1 MTAVIY
7 ARYSSD
13 NQREESIEG
22 QIRECT
28 AYAEKNGITIVKHYI
43 DRAISAKTD
52 NRPEFQQMIK
62 DSDKKLFDIVLVWK
76 LDRFAR
82 NRYDSARYKTQLKK
96 NGVKLMS
103 ATEIISEGPE
113 GIILESVL
121 EGYAEYY
128 SADLAEKVVRGQT
141 ENILKGRCN
150 GGRGTFG
157 YTLDSERKFH
167 IDPLTSPFVL
177 ESFRKYNEGSTMKE
191 IRDWLNENGIKN
203 PVGGAFTYNSVEHM
217 LKNRRYIGELKFR
230 DVVVPDAIPPI
241 IPLELFE
248 DVQEKIAKNKKA
260 PARRKAEDDYLLTTK
275 LFCGYCGALMF
286 GESGTSRTGEV
297 HRYYKCATAK
307 KHKGCKKKTVRKQ
320 WLEDL
325 VVNQTMQL
333 VKDDAAMESIIAKVM
348 ELQNK
353 ENTNIPLYKKQ
364 LRDAESGIQNMLNA
378 IQAGILTSSTKERL
392 EQLEET
398 KRELEAR
405 IAEEK
410 LAKPKVTEEFI
421 RFWLLRFRKLDM
433 SLKDQ
438 RQALVD
444 TFINAIYLYDDKVL
458 ITFNY
463 KEGTQ
468 TVTFGEAAEAAS
480 KGNGSDLDCFT
491 APENA
496 VKSKDFMAF
505 LFCKP
510 WVHGFCTVFA
520 RSVLSMSDYVGR
532 CIALQSVPFF
542 ASGEQGQAQLCLH
555 FRVGI
560 LEQFQKSRHGDGGFA
575 CGGYSL
581 RAGGV
586 GLGIEAAFKLLAPL
600 HRQQKG
606 IVQKLMDLMEGS
618 AGEGALLLLGRK
630 VSPLAAHILSARG
643 LAQGVVQGF
652 DVLRPQLLH
661 LHLPDIG
668 DDEVLDEGQIGLVGL
683 GCPLVLAALLGQPV
697 HQELC
702 YRHRGRDQEIA
713 GRQLMLDL
721 FLAFYRLLLGGKAL
735 PFVAALAVLVLIGVL
750 FFNFL
755 LQFSIAVV
763 MIRAGIECA
772 KSILHKAAMRF
783 LHGGGR
789 HIMYVDW
796 EYYKIF
802 YYVAK
807 YQNFTKAARVLG
819 NNQPNITHSMN
830 RLESQLNCVLFI
842 RSNRGVTLTP
852 EGEMLY
858 SRIASAAVQI
868 QDAEEELSASAT
880 LEHGTIS
887 ISATETALNI
897 YLSKKLQDFH
907 TEYPGI
913 RLRISNHSTPQAV
926 QAVKNGEVDFA
937 IVSTPAEI
945 ESGLKMVELK
955 PFYEVLVGGRT
966 FTALASQSLTLKEL
980 RSYPLISLSDESV
993 TRSLYRQFFLDHG
1006 AVLKPD
1012 TEAATTDQMLTLVKS
1027 ELGLAFVPEPMARD
1041 GLERGEL
1048 VQLHLQ
1054 EIIPTR
1060 SICLVYDRHR
1070 PLNTAARK
1078 FQQMLTK
1085 ADPPRPAE
1093 SKQTESIS
1101 FVSQ

>member
-177 ESFRKYNEGSTMKE
+177 ESFKKYNEGSTMKE

-353 ENTNIPLYKKQ
+353 ENTNIPLYEKQ

-468 TVTFGEAAEAAS
+468 TVTFGEATEVAS
-480 KGNGSDLDCFT
+480 EGNGSDLDCFT

-520 RSVLSMSDYVGR
+520 RSVFSMSDDVGR

-542 ASGEQGQAQLCLH
+542 ASGEQCQAQLCLH

-560 LEQFQKSRHGDGGFA
+560 LQQLQKSRHGDGGFA
-575 CGGYSL
+575 TDPL
-581 RAGGV
+581 RAGFAVCGGHSSCITV
-586 GLGIEAAFKLLAPL
+586 SNLGQVSFPDAVRRELVRLDFLLTPRV
-600 HRQQKG
+600 HSPYNCG
-606 IVQKLMDLMEGS
+606 IVSVGDTLSLTITRRGKEAGVEKRFVTGLVRRGIVS
-618 AGEGALLLLGRK
+618 AVVEDETLTAGL
-630 VSPLAAHILSARG
+630 PLASGA
-643 LAQGVVQGF
+643 
-652 DVLRPQLLH
+652 P
-661 LHLPDIG
+661 
-668 DDEVLDEGQIGLVGL
+668 
-683 GCPLVLAALLGQPV
+683 
-697 HQELC
+697 
-702 YRHRGRDQEIA
+702 
-713 GRQLMLDL
+713 
-721 FLAFYRLLLGGKAL
+721 
-735 PFVAALAVLVLIGVL
+735 
-750 FFNFL
+750 
-755 LQFSIAVV
+755 
-763 MIRAGIECA
+763 RAGWRTRRCT
-772 KSILHKAAMRF
+772 
-783 LHGGGR
+783 GG
-789 HIMYVDW
+789 
-796 EYYKIF
+796 
-802 YYVAK
+802 A
-807 YQNFTKAARVLG
+807 
-819 NNQPNITHSMN
+819 
-830 RLESQLNCVLFI
+830 
-842 RSNRGVTLTP
+842 
-852 EGEMLY
+852 
-858 SRIASAAVQI
+858 SR
-868 QDAEEELSASAT
+868 
-880 LEHGTIS
+880 
-887 ISATETALNI
+887 
-897 YLSKKLQDFH
+897 
-907 TEYPGI
+907 
-913 RLRISNHSTPQAV
+913 
-926 QAVKNGEVDFA
+926 
-937 IVSTPAEI
+937 
-945 ESGLKMVELK
+945 
-955 PFYEVLVGGRT
+955 
-966 FTALASQSLTLKEL
+966 
-980 RSYPLISLSDESV
+980 
-993 TRSLYRQFFLDHG
+993 
-1006 AVLKPD
+1006 
-1012 TEAATTDQMLTLVKS
+1012 
-1027 ELGLAFVPEPMARD
+1027 
-1041 GLERGEL
+1041 
-1048 VQLHLQ
+1048 
-1054 EIIPTR
+1054 
-1060 SICLVYDRHR
+1060 
-1070 PLNTAARK
+1070 
-1078 FQQMLTK
+1078 
-1085 ADPPRPAE
+1085 RPAGQGPAP
-1093 SKQTESIS
+1093 SR
-1101 FVSQ
+1101 SQNHRRPRRARRCSCPPAPGCVPVRCPASRRPGRRSPGPAWS

>member
-128 SADLAEKVVRGQT
+128 SADLSEKVIRGMT
-141 ENILKGRCN
+141 ENALKGKFT
-150 GGRGTFG
+150 GGAIPFG
-157 YTLDSERKFH
+157 YIINADHRFE
-167 IDPLTSPFVL
+167 IDPLTAPFVA
-177 ESFRKYNEGSTMKE
+177 ETFQRYNDGQTMRE
-191 IRDWLNENGIKN
+191 IRDWLNEKGVKN
-203 PVGGAFTYNSVEHM
+203 QRGGLMTFNTIQHM
-217 LKNRRYIGELKFR
+217 LNNRRYIGELKYR
-230 DVVVPDAIPPI
+230 DVLIPDAIPSI
-241 IPLELFE
+241 VSAELFN

-353 ENTNIPLYKKQ
+353 ENTNIPLYEKQ

-468 TVTFGEAAEAAS
+468 TVTFGEASEIAS
-480 KGNGSDLDCFT
+480 EGNGSDLDCFT
-491 APENA
+491 APKNA

-505 LFCKP
+505 LFF
-510 WVHGFCTVFA
+510 WQSLHTFA
-520 RSVLSMSDYVGR
+520 HLLHT
-532 CIALQSVPFF
+532 LQKSHELF
-542 ASGEQGQAQLCLH
+542 AS
-555 FRVGI
+555 
-560 LEQFQKSRHGDGGFA
+560 
-575 CGGYSL
+575 
-581 RAGGV
+581 
-586 GLGIEAAFKLLAPL
+586 
-600 HRQQKG
+600 
-606 IVQKLMDLMEGS
+606 
-618 AGEGALLLLGRK
+618 
-630 VSPLAAHILSARG
+630 
-643 LAQGVVQGF
+643 LAQRVF
-652 DVLRPQLLH
+652 RCTKKSLLREEHPRQ
-661 LHLPDIG
+661 
-668 DDEVLDEGQIGLVGL
+668 
-683 GCPLVLAALLGQPV
+683 LAALLCVHLPDGFKDHFTRDFCCHRRFVFRGFLRLCACHILRVEVGFDLLGQLQPGLVLRVGVGV
-697 HQELC
+697 HQ
-702 YRHRGRDQEIA
+702 D
-713 GRQLMLDL
+713 
-721 FLAFYRLLLGGKAL
+721 
-735 PFVAALAVLVLIGVL
+735 
-750 FFNFL
+750 
-755 LQFSIAVV
+755 
-763 MIRAGIECA
+763 
-772 KSILHKAAMRF
+772 
-783 LHGGGR
+783 GGGR
-789 HIMYVDW
+789 MAC
-796 EYYKIF
+796 
-802 YYVAK
+802 VA
-807 YQNFTKAARVLG
+807 L
-819 NNQPNITHSMN
+819 H
-830 RLESQLNCVLFI
+830 RLE
-842 RSNRGVTLTP
+842 VTA
-852 EGEMLY
+852 
-858 SRIASAAVQI
+858 R
-868 QDAEEELSASAT
+868 
-880 LEHGTIS
+880 
-887 ISATETALNI
+887 
-897 YLSKKLQDFH
+897 LQ
-907 TEYPGI
+907 
-913 RLRISNHSTPQAV
+913 Q
-926 QAVKNGEVDFA
+926 
-937 IVSTPAEI
+937 
-945 ESGLKMVELK
+945 
-955 PFYEVLVGGRT
+955 LVGGT
-966 FTALASQSLTLKEL
+966 GVPQTVEHDLLKL
-980 RSYPLISLSDESV
+980 RVLCPPHTVPLGQNV
-993 TRSLYRQFFLDHG
+993 WCNG
-1006 AVLKPD
+1006 
-1012 TEAATTDQMLTLVKS
+1012 
-1027 ELGLAFVPEPMARD
+1027 
-1041 GLERGEL
+1041 
-1048 VQLHLQ
+1048 
-1054 EIIPTR
+1054 
-1060 SICLVYDRHR
+1060 
-1070 PLNTAARK
+1070 
-1078 FQQMLTK
+1078 
-1085 ADPPRPAE
+1085 
-1093 SKQTESIS
+1093 
-1101 FVSQ
+1101 

>member
-28 AYAEKNGITIVKHYI
+28 AYAEKNDITIVKHYI

-52 NRPEFQQMIK
+52 NRPQFQQMIK

-167 IDPLTSPFVL
+167 IDPLASPFVL
-177 ESFRKYNEGSTMKE
+177 ESFTKYRDGLTMKE

-203 PVGGAFTYNSVEHM
+203 PVGGEFTYNSVEHM

-241 IPLELFE
+241 VPLELFD

-275 LFCGYCGALMF
+275 LHCGCCGALMF

-307 KHKGCKKKTVRKQ
+307 KKKGCKKKTVRKQ

-333 VKDDAAMESIIAKVM
+333 VRDDAAMESIIAKVM
-348 ELQNK
+348 ELQDR
-353 ENTNIPLYKKQ
+353 ENTNLPLYEKQ

-410 LAKPKVTEEFI
+410 LAKPKIKEEFI
-421 RFWLLRFRKLDM
+421 RFWLMRFRKLDM

-444 TFINAIYLYDDKVL
+444 MFINSIYLYDDKVL

-468 TVTFGEAAEAAS
+468 TITFEEAAQAAS
-480 KGNGSDLDCFT
+480 KENGSDLDCFT

-542 ASGEQGQAQLCLH
+542 ASGEQGQAELCLH

-586 GLGIEAAFKLLAPL
+586 GLGVLLHPLHGTVDGEGAHTVGSIKVDVLRGQTCHLPFPQRTHQRQMQDRILHAVQCRPHLVHLPDAALLGGLFGRFHRDRAFDEDAPL

-606 IVQKLMDLMEGS
+606 IVQKLVDLIESS
-618 AGEGALLLLGRK
+618 AGEGALLLLG
-630 VSPLAAHILSARG
+630 
-643 LAQGVVQGF
+643 QQ
-652 DVLRPQLLH
+652 
-661 LHLPDIG
+661 
-668 DDEVLDEGQIGLVGL
+668 
-683 GCPLVLAALLGQPV
+683 V

-702 YRHRGRDQEIA
+702 HRHGGR
-713 GRQLMLDL
+713 R
-721 FLAFYRLLLGGKAL
+721 
-735 PFVAALAVLVLIGVL
+735 P
-750 FFNFL
+750 
-755 LQFSIAVV
+755 SIATP
-763 MIRAGIECA
+763 IRASFCRRTGACRIC
-772 KSILHKAAMRF
+772 SQPLFRISR
-783 LHGGGR
+783 
-789 HIMYVDW
+789 
-796 EYYKIF
+796 
-802 YYVAK
+802 
-807 YQNFTKAARVLG
+807 
-819 NNQPNITHSMN
+819 NQ
-830 RLESQLNCVLFI
+830 
-842 RSNRGVTLTP
+842 GVT
-852 EGEMLY
+852 
-858 SRIASAAVQI
+858 
-868 QDAEEELSASAT
+868 
-880 LEHGTIS
+880 H
-887 ISATETALNI
+887 
-897 YLSKKLQDFH
+897 
-907 TEYPGI
+907 
-913 RLRISNHSTPQAV
+913 
-926 QAVKNGEVDFA
+926 
-937 IVSTPAEI
+937 
-945 ESGLKMVELK
+945 
-955 PFYEVLVGGRT
+955 
-966 FTALASQSLTLKEL
+966 
-980 RSYPLISLSDESV
+980 
-993 TRSLYRQFFLDHG
+993 
-1006 AVLKPD
+1006 
-1012 TEAATTDQMLTLVKS
+1012 
-1027 ELGLAFVPEPMARD
+1027 
-1041 GLERGEL
+1041 
-1048 VQLHLQ
+1048 
-1054 EIIPTR
+1054 
-1060 SICLVYDRHR
+1060 
-1070 PLNTAARK
+1070 
-1078 FQQMLTK
+1078 
-1085 ADPPRPAE
+1085 
-1093 SKQTESIS
+1093 
-1101 FVSQ
+1101 

>member
-1 MTAVIY
+1 MTYKMEVPAMTAVIY

-167 IDPLTSPFVL
+167 IDPLTSPFVM
-177 ESFRKYNEGSTMKE
+177 ESFKKYNEGSTMKE
-191 IRDWLNENGIKN
+191 IRDWLNEKGIKN

-230 DVVVPDAIPPI
+230 DVVVPDAVPPI

-307 KHKGCKKKTVRKQ
+307 KHRGCKKKTVRKQ

-353 ENTNIPLYKKQ
+353 ENTNIPLYEKQ

-398 KRELEAR
+398 KRELETR

-468 TVTFGEAAEAAS
+468 TVTFGEATEVAS
-480 KGNGSDLDCFT
+480 EGNGSDLDCFT

-520 RSVLSMSDYVGR
+520 RSVFSMSDDVGR

-542 ASGEQGQAQLCLH
+542 ASGEQGQAELCLH

-586 GLGIEAAFKLLAPL
+586 GLGVLLHPLHGTVDGEGAHTVGSIKVDVLRGQTCHLPFPQRTHQRQMQDRILHAVQCRPHLVHLPDAALLGGLFGRFHRDRAFDEDAPL

-606 IVQKLMDLMEGS
+606 IVQKLVDLIESS
-618 AGEGALLLLGRK
+618 AGEGALLLLG
-630 VSPLAAHILSARG
+630 
-643 LAQGVVQGF
+643 QQ
-652 DVLRPQLLH
+652 
-661 LHLPDIG
+661 
-668 DDEVLDEGQIGLVGL
+668 
-683 GCPLVLAALLGQPV
+683 V

-702 YRHRGRDQEIA
+702 HRHGGR
-713 GRQLMLDL
+713 R
-721 FLAFYRLLLGGKAL
+721 
-735 PFVAALAVLVLIGVL
+735 P
-750 FFNFL
+750 
-755 LQFSIAVV
+755 SIATP
-763 MIRAGIECA
+763 IRASFCRRTGACRIC
-772 KSILHKAAMRF
+772 SQPLFRISR
-783 LHGGGR
+783 
-789 HIMYVDW
+789 
-796 EYYKIF
+796 
-802 YYVAK
+802 
-807 YQNFTKAARVLG
+807 
-819 NNQPNITHSMN
+819 NQ
-830 RLESQLNCVLFI
+830 
-842 RSNRGVTLTP
+842 GVT
-852 EGEMLY
+852 
-858 SRIASAAVQI
+858 
-868 QDAEEELSASAT
+868 
-880 LEHGTIS
+880 H
-887 ISATETALNI
+887 
-897 YLSKKLQDFH
+897 
-907 TEYPGI
+907 
-913 RLRISNHSTPQAV
+913 
-926 QAVKNGEVDFA
+926 
-937 IVSTPAEI
+937 
-945 ESGLKMVELK
+945 
-955 PFYEVLVGGRT
+955 
-966 FTALASQSLTLKEL
+966 
-980 RSYPLISLSDESV
+980 
-993 TRSLYRQFFLDHG
+993 
-1006 AVLKPD
+1006 
-1012 TEAATTDQMLTLVKS
+1012 
-1027 ELGLAFVPEPMARD
+1027 
-1041 GLERGEL
+1041 
-1048 VQLHLQ
+1048 
-1054 EIIPTR
+1054 
-1060 SICLVYDRHR
+1060 
-1070 PLNTAARK
+1070 
-1078 FQQMLTK
+1078 
-1085 ADPPRPAE
+1085 
-1093 SKQTESIS
+1093 
-1101 FVSQ
+1101 

>member
-28 AYAEKNGITIVKHYI
+28 AYAEKNGFTVVKHYI

-167 IDPLTSPFVL
+167 IDPLASSFVL
-177 ESFRKYNEGSTMKE
+177 ESFKKYDEGSTMKE

-275 LFCGYCGALMF
+275 LHCGYCGALMF

-353 ENTNIPLYKKQ
+353 ENTNIPLYEKQ

-468 TVTFGEAAEAAS
+468 TVTFGEATEVAS
-480 KGNGSDLDCFT
+480 KGNGSDLDCIPAPRKTSTRCVLVFLFVCTMEGARTRRRRT
-491 APENA
+491 APQAISPVGCCLACGSQWLGMSTVEA
-496 VKSKDFMAF
+496 VDRKISW
-505 LFCKP
+505 LFCFIS
-510 WVHGFCTVFA
+510 HGCTVSA
-520 RSVLSMSDYVGR
+520 RWVLSMSDDVGR

-542 ASGEQGQAQLCLH
+542 ASGEQCQAQLCLH

-560 LEQFQKSRHGDGGFA
+560 LAQFQKSRHGDGGFA
-575 CGGYSL
+575 TDLL
-581 RAGGV
+581 RD
-586 GLGIEAAFKLLAPL
+586 F
-600 HRQQKG
+600 
-606 IVQKLMDLMEGS
+606 
-618 AGEGALLLLGRK
+618 
-630 VSPLAAHILSARG
+630 
-643 LAQGVVQGF
+643 
-652 DVLRPQLLH
+652 LRRAQLLH
-661 LHLPDIG
+661 HDLQSGAGLLP
-668 DDEVLDEGQIGLVGL
+668 
-683 GCPLVLAALLGQPV
+683 GCGPAGARAAGFSADTPGALPLQL
-697 HQELC
+697 
-702 YRHRGRDQEIA
+702 RHRIGGRYPEPDHHPA
-713 GRQLMLDL
+713 GKGSR
-721 FLAFYRLLLGGKAL
+721 GGE
-735 PFVAALAVLVLIGVL
+735 
-750 FFNFL
+750 
-755 LQFSIAVV
+755 
-763 MIRAGIECA
+763 MIRDRSGAAG
-772 KSILHKAAMRF
+772 HRP
-783 LHGGGR
+783 GGR
-789 HIMYVDW
+789 
-796 EYYKIF
+796 ERR
-802 YYVAK
+802 
-807 YQNFTKAARVLG
+807 N
-819 NNQPNITHSMN
+819 P
-830 RLESQLNCVLFI
+830 
-842 RSNRGVTLTP
+842 
-852 EGEMLY
+852 Y
-858 SRIASAAVQI
+858 SRLSSSIRRTSCRLAHSAVYRRRISSSGWAR
-868 QDAEEELSASAT
+868 S
-880 LEHGTIS
+880 GTITVTKPP
-887 ISATETALNI
+887 AA
-897 YLSKKLQDFH
+897 
-907 TEYPGI
+907 PA
-913 RLRISNHSTPQAV
+913 RTP
-926 QAVKNGEVDFA
+926 
-937 IVSTPAEI
+937 
-945 ESGLKMVELK
+945 L
-955 PFYEVLVGGRT
+955 
-966 FTALASQSLTLKEL
+966 
-980 RSYPLISLSDESV
+980 
-993 TRSLYRQFFLDHG
+993 
-1006 AVLKPD
+1006 
-1012 TEAATTDQMLTLVKS
+1012 
-1027 ELGLAFVPEPMARD
+1027 
-1041 GLERGEL
+1041 
-1048 VQLHLQ
+1048 
-1054 EIIPTR
+1054 
-1060 SICLVYDRHR
+1060 
-1070 PLNTAARK
+1070 
-1078 FQQMLTK
+1078 
-1085 ADPPRPAE
+1085 
-1093 SKQTESIS
+1093 
-1101 FVSQ
+1101 

>member
-13 NQREESIEG
+13 SQREESIEG

-28 AYAEKNGITIVKHYI
+28 AYAKKNGITIVKHYI

-167 IDPLTSPFVL
+167 IDPLASPFVL
-177 ESFRKYNEGSTMKE
+177 ESFRKYRNGLTMKE

-241 IPLELFE
+241 VPLELFD

-275 LFCGYCGALMF
+275 LHCGYCGALMF

-353 ENTNIPLYKKQ
+353 ENTNIPLYEKQ

-444 TFINAIYLYDDKVL
+444 TFINSIYLYDDKVL

-468 TVTFGEAAEAAS
+468 TITFEEAAQAAS
-480 KGNGSDLDCFT
+480 KGNGSDLDCFP

-496 VKSKDFMAF
+496 VKSKGFMAF

-510 WVHGFCTVFA
+510 RVHGFCTVFA
-520 RSVLSMSDYVGR
+520 RWVLS
-532 CIALQSVPFF
+532 I
-542 ASGEQGQAQLCLH
+542 
-555 FRVGI
+555 
-560 LEQFQKSRHGDGGFA
+560 
-575 CGGYSL
+575 
-581 RAGGV
+581 
-586 GLGIEAAFKLLAPL
+586 
-600 HRQQKG
+600 
-606 IVQKLMDLMEGS
+606 
-618 AGEGALLLLGRK
+618 
-630 VSPLAAHILSARG
+630 
-643 LAQGVVQGF
+643 
-652 DVLRPQLLH
+652 
-661 LHLPDIG
+661 
-668 DDEVLDEGQIGLVGL
+668 
-683 GCPLVLAALLGQPV
+683 
-697 HQELC
+697 
-702 YRHRGRDQEIA
+702 
-713 GRQLMLDL
+713 
-721 FLAFYRLLLGGKAL
+721 
-735 PFVAALAVLVLIGVL
+735 
-750 FFNFL
+750 
-755 LQFSIAVV
+755 
-763 MIRAGIECA
+763 
-772 KSILHKAAMRF
+772 
-783 LHGGGR
+783 
-789 HIMYVDW
+789 
-796 EYYKIF
+796 
-802 YYVAK
+802 
-807 YQNFTKAARVLG
+807 
-819 NNQPNITHSMN
+819 
-830 RLESQLNCVLFI
+830 FI
-842 RSNRGVTLTP
+842 RSNESLSIIHKVLRRSEHFLTERVQP
-852 EGEMLY
+852 IDAFGFP
-858 SRIASAAVQI
+858 SAARGEKEPFDGCISLIHSQGTGYIKRSDVKKN
-868 QDAEEELSASAT
+868 AELIDKYKA
-880 LEHGTIS
+880 TIS
-887 ISATETALNI
+887 ILV
-897 YLSKKLQDFH
+897 
-907 TEYPGI
+907 PC
-913 RLRISNHSTPQAV
+913 
-926 QAVKNGEVDFA
+926 NGEVGIDPSKGYKAITTPRIEIPGEVNTFSYLVLGAFDTEEEIKNYKQYLMCKFTRFMLRLTYSSMHIARANFVFVPDQDFMETWTDEKLYKKYELTEEEIA
-937 IVSTPAEI
+937 FI
-945 ESGLKMVELK
+945 ESTIRVME
-955 PFYEVLVGGRT
+955 
-966 FTALASQSLTLKEL
+966 
-980 RSYPLISLSDESV
+980 
-993 TRSLYRQFFLDHG
+993 
-1006 AVLKPD
+1006 
-1012 TEAATTDQMLTLVKS
+1012 
-1027 ELGLAFVPEPMARD
+1027 
-1041 GLERGEL
+1041 
-1048 VQLHLQ
+1048 
-1054 EIIPTR
+1054 
-1060 SICLVYDRHR
+1060 
-1070 PLNTAARK
+1070 
-1078 FQQMLTK
+1078 
-1085 ADPPRPAE
+1085 
-1093 SKQTESIS
+1093 
-1101 FVSQ
+1101 

>member
-128 SADLAEKVVRGQT
+128 SADLSEKVIRGMT
-141 ENILKGRCN
+141 ENALKGKFS
-150 GGRGTFG
+150 GGAIPFG
-157 YTLDSERKFH
+157 YTINADRRFE
-167 IDPLTSPFVL
+167 IDPLTAPFVA
-177 ESFRKYNEGSTMKE
+177 ETFQRYNDGQTMRE
-191 IRDWLNENGIKN
+191 IRDWLNEKGIKN
-203 PVGGAFTYNSVEHM
+203 KRGGPMSFNVIQHM
-217 LKNRRYIGELKFR
+217 LSNRRYIGELKYR
-230 DVVVPDAIPPI
+230 DILIPDAIPPI
-241 IPLELFE
+241 VSVEIFNE
-248 DVQEKIAKNKKA
+248 VQEKMLKNKKA

-275 LFCGYCGALMF
+275 LFCGHCGALMF

-468 TVTFGEAAEAAS
+468 TVTFGEATEVAS
-480 KGNGSDLDCFT
+480 EGNGSDLDCIP

-505 LFCKP
+505 LFF
-510 WVHGFCTVFA
+510 WQ
-520 RSVLSMSDYVGR
+520 RSHTL
-532 CIALQSVPFF
+532 AHF
-542 ASGEQGQAQLCLH
+542 LH
-555 FRVGI
+555 T
-560 LEQFQKSRHGDGGFA
+560 LQKSHVIFA
-575 CGGYSL
+575 L
-581 RAGGV
+581 LAQRAFRCTKKKF
-586 GLGIEAAFKLLAPL
+586 LCEEHPRQLAAFFC
-600 HRQQKG
+600 
-606 IVQKLMDLMEGS
+606 V
-618 AGEGALLLLGRK
+618 
-630 VSPLAAHILSARG
+630 
-643 LAQGVVQGF
+643 
-652 DVLRPQLLH
+652 
-661 LHLPDIG
+661 HLPDGFKDHFACDFCCRRHFAFRGRLRPCSCCVLPVEVGFDLLCQLQPGPVLRVSVGVHQDGSGCMTCVALHRFEVTARLQQLIG
-668 DDEVLDEGQIGLVGL
+668 GTGVSQTMKHDLLKLRVL
-683 GCPLVLAALLGQPV
+683 CSPLPIPLGQNV
-697 HQELC
+697 
-702 YRHRGRDQEIA
+702 RG
-713 GRQLMLDL
+713 
-721 FLAFYRLLLGGKAL
+721 
-735 PFVAALAVLVLIGVL
+735 
-750 FFNFL
+750 
-755 LQFSIAVV
+755 
-763 MIRAGIECA
+763 
-772 KSILHKAAMRF
+772 
-783 LHGGGR
+783 
-789 HIMYVDW
+789 
-796 EYYKIF
+796 
-802 YYVAK
+802 
-807 YQNFTKAARVLG
+807 
-819 NNQPNITHSMN
+819 
-830 RLESQLNCVLFI
+830 
-842 RSNRGVTLTP
+842 
-852 EGEMLY
+852 
-858 SRIASAAVQI
+858 
-868 QDAEEELSASAT
+868 
-880 LEHGTIS
+880 
-887 ISATETALNI
+887 
-897 YLSKKLQDFH
+897 
-907 TEYPGI
+907 
-913 RLRISNHSTPQAV
+913 
-926 QAVKNGEVDFA
+926 NG
-937 IVSTPAEI
+937 
-945 ESGLKMVELK
+945 
-955 PFYEVLVGGRT
+955 
-966 FTALASQSLTLKEL
+966 
-980 RSYPLISLSDESV
+980 
-993 TRSLYRQFFLDHG
+993 
-1006 AVLKPD
+1006 
-1012 TEAATTDQMLTLVKS
+1012 
-1027 ELGLAFVPEPMARD
+1027 
-1041 GLERGEL
+1041 
-1048 VQLHLQ
+1048 
-1054 EIIPTR
+1054 
-1060 SICLVYDRHR
+1060 
-1070 PLNTAARK
+1070 
-1078 FQQMLTK
+1078 
-1085 ADPPRPAE
+1085 
-1093 SKQTESIS
+1093 
-1101 FVSQ
+1101 

>member
-13 NQREESIEG
+13 SQREESIEG

-28 AYAEKNGITIVKHYI
+28 AYAKKNGITIVKHYI

-52 NRPEFQQMIK
+52 NRPQFQQMIK

-96 NGVKLMS
+96 NGVKLVS

-121 EGYAEYY
+121 EGYVEYY

-167 IDPLTSPFVL
+167 IDPLASPFVL
-177 ESFRKYNEGSTMKE
+177 ESFRKYRNGLTMKE

-241 IPLELFE
+241 VPLELFD

-275 LFCGYCGALMF
+275 LHCGYCGALMF

-307 KHKGCKKKTVRKQ
+307 KKKGCKKKTVRKQ

-333 VKDDAAMESIIAKVM
+333 VRNDAAMESIIAKVM

-353 ENTNIPLYKKQ
+353 ENTNIPLYEKQ

-444 TFINAIYLYDDKVL
+444 TFINSIYLYDDKVL

-468 TVTFGEAAEAAS
+468 TITFEEAAQAAS
-480 KGNGSDLDCFT
+480 KGNGSDLDCFP

-496 VKSKDFMAF
+496 VKSKGFMAF

-510 WVHGFCTVFA
+510 RVHGFCTVFA
-520 RSVLSMSDYVGR
+520 RWVLS
-532 CIALQSVPFF
+532 I
-542 ASGEQGQAQLCLH
+542 
-555 FRVGI
+555 
-560 LEQFQKSRHGDGGFA
+560 
-575 CGGYSL
+575 
-581 RAGGV
+581 
-586 GLGIEAAFKLLAPL
+586 
-600 HRQQKG
+600 
-606 IVQKLMDLMEGS
+606 
-618 AGEGALLLLGRK
+618 
-630 VSPLAAHILSARG
+630 
-643 LAQGVVQGF
+643 
-652 DVLRPQLLH
+652 
-661 LHLPDIG
+661 
-668 DDEVLDEGQIGLVGL
+668 
-683 GCPLVLAALLGQPV
+683 
-697 HQELC
+697 
-702 YRHRGRDQEIA
+702 
-713 GRQLMLDL
+713 
-721 FLAFYRLLLGGKAL
+721 
-735 PFVAALAVLVLIGVL
+735 
-750 FFNFL
+750 
-755 LQFSIAVV
+755 
-763 MIRAGIECA
+763 
-772 KSILHKAAMRF
+772 
-783 LHGGGR
+783 
-789 HIMYVDW
+789 
-796 EYYKIF
+796 
-802 YYVAK
+802 
-807 YQNFTKAARVLG
+807 
-819 NNQPNITHSMN
+819 
-830 RLESQLNCVLFI
+830 FI
-842 RSNRGVTLTP
+842 RSNESLSIIHKVLRRSEHFLTERVQP
-852 EGEMLY
+852 IDAFGFP
-858 SRIASAAVQI
+858 SAARGEKEPFDGCISLIHSQGTGYIKRSDVKKN
-868 QDAEEELSASAT
+868 AELIDKYKA
-880 LEHGTIS
+880 TIS
-887 ISATETALNI
+887 ILV
-897 YLSKKLQDFH
+897 
-907 TEYPGI
+907 PC
-913 RLRISNHSTPQAV
+913 
-926 QAVKNGEVDFA
+926 NGEVGIDPSKGYKAITTPRIEIPGEVNTFSYLVLGAFDTEEEIKNYKQYLMCKFTRFMLRLTYSSMHIARANFVFVPDQDFMETWTDEKLYKKYELTEEEIA
-937 IVSTPAEI
+937 FI
-945 ESGLKMVELK
+945 ESTIRVME
-955 PFYEVLVGGRT
+955 
-966 FTALASQSLTLKEL
+966 
-980 RSYPLISLSDESV
+980 
-993 TRSLYRQFFLDHG
+993 
-1006 AVLKPD
+1006 
-1012 TEAATTDQMLTLVKS
+1012 
-1027 ELGLAFVPEPMARD
+1027 
-1041 GLERGEL
+1041 
-1048 VQLHLQ
+1048 
-1054 EIIPTR
+1054 
-1060 SICLVYDRHR
+1060 
-1070 PLNTAARK
+1070 
-1078 FQQMLTK
+1078 
-1085 ADPPRPAE
+1085 
-1093 SKQTESIS
+1093 
-1101 FVSQ
+1101 

>member
-167 IDPLTSPFVL
+167 IDPLTSPFVM
-177 ESFRKYNEGSTMKE
+177 ESFKKYNEGSTMKE

-230 DVVVPDAIPPI
+230 DVVVPDAVPPI

-353 ENTNIPLYKKQ
+353 ENTNIPLYEKQ

-468 TVTFGEAAEAAS
+468 TVTFGEATEVAS
-480 KGNGSDLDCFT
+480 EGNGSDLDCFT

-542 ASGEQGQAQLCLH
+542 ASGEQGQAELCLH

-586 GLGIEAAFKLLAPL
+586 GLGVLLHPLHGTVDGEGAHTVGSIKVDVLRGQTCHLPFPQRTHQRQMQDRILHAVQCRPHLVHLPDAALLGGLFGRFHRDRAFDEDAPL

-606 IVQKLMDLMEGS
+606 IVQKLVDLIESS
-618 AGEGALLLLGRK
+618 AGEGALLLLG
-630 VSPLAAHILSARG
+630 
-643 LAQGVVQGF
+643 QQ
-652 DVLRPQLLH
+652 
-661 LHLPDIG
+661 
-668 DDEVLDEGQIGLVGL
+668 
-683 GCPLVLAALLGQPV
+683 V

-702 YRHRGRDQEIA
+702 HRHGGR
-713 GRQLMLDL
+713 R
-721 FLAFYRLLLGGKAL
+721 
-735 PFVAALAVLVLIGVL
+735 P
-750 FFNFL
+750 
-755 LQFSIAVV
+755 SIATP
-763 MIRAGIECA
+763 IRASFCRRTGACRIC
-772 KSILHKAAMRF
+772 SQPLFRISR
-783 LHGGGR
+783 
-789 HIMYVDW
+789 
-796 EYYKIF
+796 
-802 YYVAK
+802 
-807 YQNFTKAARVLG
+807 
-819 NNQPNITHSMN
+819 NQ
-830 RLESQLNCVLFI
+830 
-842 RSNRGVTLTP
+842 GVT
-852 EGEMLY
+852 
-858 SRIASAAVQI
+858 
-868 QDAEEELSASAT
+868 
-880 LEHGTIS
+880 H
-887 ISATETALNI
+887 
-897 YLSKKLQDFH
+897 
-907 TEYPGI
+907 
-913 RLRISNHSTPQAV
+913 
-926 QAVKNGEVDFA
+926 
-937 IVSTPAEI
+937 
-945 ESGLKMVELK
+945 
-955 PFYEVLVGGRT
+955 
-966 FTALASQSLTLKEL
+966 
-980 RSYPLISLSDESV
+980 
-993 TRSLYRQFFLDHG
+993 
-1006 AVLKPD
+1006 
-1012 TEAATTDQMLTLVKS
+1012 
-1027 ELGLAFVPEPMARD
+1027 
-1041 GLERGEL
+1041 
-1048 VQLHLQ
+1048 
-1054 EIIPTR
+1054 
-1060 SICLVYDRHR
+1060 
-1070 PLNTAARK
+1070 
-1078 FQQMLTK
+1078 
-1085 ADPPRPAE
+1085 
-1093 SKQTESIS
+1093 
-1101 FVSQ
+1101 

>member
-157 YTLDSERKFH
+157 YTLDPERKFH

-177 ESFRKYNEGSTMKE
+177 ESFKKYDEGSTMKE

-353 ENTNIPLYKKQ
+353 ENTNIPLYEKQ

-398 KRELEAR
+398 KRELETR

-468 TVTFGEAAEAAS
+468 TVTFGEASEIAS
-480 KGNGSDLDCFT
+480 EGNGSDLDCFT

-505 LFCKP
+505 LFF
-510 WVHGFCTVFA
+510 WQ
-520 RSVLSMSDYVGR
+520 R
-532 CIALQSVPFF
+532 
-542 ASGEQGQAQLCLH
+542 LH
-555 FRVGI
+555 TLAHF
-560 LEQFQKSRHGDGGFA
+560 LHTLQKSHELFA
-575 CGGYSL
+575 LLAQRVFRCTKKRIL
-581 RAGGV
+581 RKKYPRQ
-586 GLGIEAAFKLLAPL
+586 LAAFFCVHLPDGFKDHFTRDFCCRRHFVFHGLRSCSCCVLPVEVGFDLLCQLQPRPVLRVSVGVHQDGSSCMTCVAL
-600 HRQQKG
+600 HRFEVAARLQQLIGGTGVSQTMKHDLL
-606 IVQKLMDLMEGS
+606 KLRVL
-618 AGEGALLLLGRK
+618 R
-630 VSPLAAHILSARG
+630 SPLAI
-643 LAQGVVQGF
+643 
-652 DVLRPQLLH
+652 P
-661 LHLPDIG
+661 
-668 DDEVLDEGQIGLVGL
+668 
-683 GCPLVLAALLGQPV
+683 LGQNV
-697 HQELC
+697 
-702 YRHRGRDQEIA
+702 RG
-713 GRQLMLDL
+713 
-721 FLAFYRLLLGGKAL
+721 
-735 PFVAALAVLVLIGVL
+735 
-750 FFNFL
+750 
-755 LQFSIAVV
+755 
-763 MIRAGIECA
+763 
-772 KSILHKAAMRF
+772 
-783 LHGGGR
+783 
-789 HIMYVDW
+789 
-796 EYYKIF
+796 
-802 YYVAK
+802 
-807 YQNFTKAARVLG
+807 
-819 NNQPNITHSMN
+819 
-830 RLESQLNCVLFI
+830 
-842 RSNRGVTLTP
+842 
-852 EGEMLY
+852 
-858 SRIASAAVQI
+858 
-868 QDAEEELSASAT
+868 
-880 LEHGTIS
+880 
-887 ISATETALNI
+887 
-897 YLSKKLQDFH
+897 
-907 TEYPGI
+907 
-913 RLRISNHSTPQAV
+913 
-926 QAVKNGEVDFA
+926 NG
-937 IVSTPAEI
+937 
-945 ESGLKMVELK
+945 
-955 PFYEVLVGGRT
+955 
-966 FTALASQSLTLKEL
+966 
-980 RSYPLISLSDESV
+980 
-993 TRSLYRQFFLDHG
+993 
-1006 AVLKPD
+1006 
-1012 TEAATTDQMLTLVKS
+1012 
-1027 ELGLAFVPEPMARD
+1027 
-1041 GLERGEL
+1041 
-1048 VQLHLQ
+1048 
-1054 EIIPTR
+1054 
-1060 SICLVYDRHR
+1060 
-1070 PLNTAARK
+1070 
-1078 FQQMLTK
+1078 
-1085 ADPPRPAE
+1085 
-1093 SKQTESIS
+1093 
-1101 FVSQ
+1101 